1 MMLKLFSMY
10 AIVGVVNTLIHWVAF
25 AMFHYLAGLDQALSN
40 LCAFCLAVTFS
51 FFVNARITFK
61 QDATTKRYF
70 FYVLFMGAMA
80 IAVGWSADLLQLPV
94 IVTLVVFSAISLIC
108 GFYYS
113 KLVVFKEKKA

>member
-1 MMLKLFSMY
+1 MFIVFSKY
-10 AIVGVVNTLIHWVAF
+10 ALVGVANTLIHWAAF
-25 AMFHYLAGLDQALSN
+25 AAFHYWAGLDQALSN
-40 LCAFCLAVTFS
+40 LCAFCLAVSFS
-51 FFVNARITFK
+51 FFVNARFTFK

-80 IAVGWSADLLQLPV
+80 ITVGWSADQLQSPV